1 MDGLTWKKEYWL
13 IVVIA
18 ICLVLWFY
26 RDKLSD
32 QDNQQYLSYLPTIG
46 GALFGLNTLIN
57 LVK

>member
-13 IVVIA
+13 ILVIV
-18 ICLVLWFY
+18 ICLVLYFY
-26 RDKLSD
+26 RDKLNEERV
-32 QDNQQYLSYLPTIG
+32 QKRLALVPTIG